1 MSRAE
6 KAGLFVSLLALWFV
20 LAVVVA
26 LKGGFYFAK
35 HEGDT
40 LHLIQIVLRI
50 AAGEL
55 PHVDFMTPIG
65 IGSFVPMAWLVRAG
79 MGAGNA
85 ILWGQM
91 LVAAAML
98 PALWWVG
105 ASRMRIGPALAFG
118 AGGLLLI
125 VALVHG
131 ETVRNVSISMHYNRW
146 AWAVAFVP
154 LALVL
159 LPIRAGDAG
168 AGQRAGGATLRAPRG
183 EGLLI
188 GLCMAALALIK
199 ATYFVA
205 FAPAV
210 LLGLGLRGQRRALAL
225 ALFSGAT
232 VVAVLTV
239 MLGIGFW
246 SAYLGD
252 LLAVAR
258 SEVRPQPGLS
268 LSQIVLSPAYVLV
281 TGVALACV
289 VLLRRLEN
297 DPAGYILFVALPG
310 FVYVT
315 WQNFG
320 NDPLWLFLLG
330 LVMLSHRRDP
340 GQGLRADRGRDGAL
354 VTAGAVA
361 LVLVAAPALN
371 IGYSPVRHLL
381 QPTAPFSRLFGG
393 ETAHDDI
400 HAVRVRAARVDGQIP
415 LDLPGGGLEWFR
427 RIAERPEPTV
437 LQGRTL
443 RQCKLSSGL
452 IAWLSAI
459 AADLEARGYGGRRV
473 LSADLYGGVW
483 LFGNLRPVSGSAPW
497 YYGGAPGIE
506 AAEYLLVPACPVAP
520 EVRHAFVQQIE
531 AQKIGLAELV
541 RTPLYTLY
549 RVGGRVAE

>member
-6 KAGLFVSLLALWFV
+6 KGVLFVSLLALWGV
-20 LAVVVA
+20 LAGIMA

-40 LHLIQIVLRI
+40 LHLVQIVLRL
-50 AAGEL
+50 AGGEL

-65 IGSFVPMAWLVRAG
+65 IAAFAPMAWLVEAG
-79 MGAGNA
+79 AGIGNA

-105 ASRMRIGPALAFG
+105 ASRMRIGPALVFG
-118 AGGLLLI
+118 AGGMLLI

-159 LPIRAGDAG
+159 LPMRGRPG
-168 AGQRAGGATLRAPRG
+168 ARVARAGGARPRVPRG
-183 EGLLI
+183 EGVLI
-188 GLCMAALALIK
+188 GLCMAALALLK

-210 LLGLGLRGQRRALAL
+210 LLGLVLRGQWRALVL
-225 ALFSGAT
+225 ALFSGLA

-246 SAYLGD
+246 PAYLGD
-252 LLAVAR
+252 LLAVVR
-258 SEVRPQPGLS
+258 SEVRPQPGLG
-268 LSQIVLSPAYVLV
+268 LSQIVLSPGYALV
-281 TGVALACV
+281 TGVALGSI
-289 VLLRRLEN
+289 VLLRRMDDE
-297 DPAGYILFVALPG
+297 PAGFILVAALPG

-330 LVMLSHRRDP
+330 MVMLAHRREP
-340 GQGLRADRGRDGAL
+340 GEGPRGDRGADGAVL
-354 VTAGAVA
+354 FAGAMA
-361 LVLVAAPALN
+361 LVLVAGPALN
-371 IGYSPVRHLL
+371 IAYSPVRHLV

-393 ETAHDDI
+393 ETPHADI
-400 HAVRVRAARVDGQIP
+400 HAVRVRAARVDAQIP

-443 RQCKLSSGL
+443 RQCKLTGGL
-452 IAWLSAI
+452 IAWLSAL

-473 LSADLYGGVW
+473 LSADIFGGAW
-483 LFGNLRPVSGSAPW
+483 LFGDLKPVPGAAPW

-520 EVRHAFVQQIE
+520 EVRHAFVQEID
-531 AQKIGLAELV
+531 ARGIGLAELE

-549 RVGGRVAE
+549 RVGGAGG